1 MKHNQPKNNNSLF
14 FSSQALST
22 TPTSIGNFAAAL
34 ASSTSSTSTSTRFF
48 NPDANAKRS
57 FSADAAAVAPPPEDP
72 SPPPPPTTEAAKPA
86 ASSSAFNQQNED
98 EDEGPD
104 ASLTPSEVVAR
115 LDRHIVGQPDA
126 KRAVANALRARWR
139 RRRVPEALRTEI
151 VPKNILMIGP
161 TGCGKTE
168 VARRLAKLADA
179 PFVKVEA
186 TKFTEVGF
194 HGRDV
199 DSIIRDLV
207 DASVQRARE
216 RARDRLRRR
225 IAAAVEERI
234 LVALCG
240 EGAGRATVDAFR
252 ELYRSGALDERKVAI
267 EMPPGGLLGGMGGG
281 VGGGALGGLGGLG
294 GAAGLFGPGGAAG
307 AGGAAGGAAGTAGG
321 AATGGGRSPLSGIPL
336 DNASGAIAVQEVIMR
351 VDKLLGGSGRG
362 GGGGG
367 RGGGGG
373 SFSSSSDS
381 NRREMRVADARALVE
396 EAEAERLISPE
407 AVAREAVLSAES
419 DGIVFID
426 EIDKIV
432 VNHETRYG
440 GGGADASSEGV
451 QRDLLPIIEGSVVAT
466 KHGNVSTDH
475 MLFICSGA
483 FSACKPSDML
493 AELQGRLPI
502 RVELKALTGEW
513 FVVGRKERERGG
525 RERSDFFFPEN
536 NVFFSPLFVFSPSS
550 SSSSSSLRN
559 KPLQTP

>member
-1 MKHNQPKNNNSLF
+1 MPLLHPPSSFLLAHTRTSFRVSSPSRTNNEKKNARTNN
-14 FSSQALST
+14 SSQALSASSLST
-22 TPTSIGNFAAAL
+22 IGDVAAL
-34 ASSTSSTSTSTRFF
+34 ASSATTRLLS
-48 NPDANAKRS
+48 NPNVQQRRS
-57 FSADAAAVAPPPEDP
+57 FSADAAAVAPPPPDDP
-72 SPPPPPTTEAAKPA
+72 SPPPPPPPTSGPIKPPPSPP
-86 ASSSAFNQQNED
+86 ASGNSSGALVRNHEGDGDD
-98 EDEGPD
+98 EEGHD

-139 RRRVPEALRTEI
+139 RRRVPEDLRAEI

-168 VARRLAKLADA
+168 VARRLARLADA

-216 RARDRLRRR
+216 RARERLRRR
-225 IAAAVEERI
+225 IAAAVEDRI

-240 EGAGRATVDAFR
+240 EGAGQATVDAFR

-267 EMPPGGLLGGMGGG
+267 ELPGGLGIAGAGGGGLGGF
-281 VGGGALGGLGGLG
+281 GGLG
-294 GAAGLFGPGGAAG
+294 GAAGLFGGAP
-307 AGGAAGGAAGTAGG
+307 GAAGGAAAGG
-321 AATGGGRSPLSGIPL
+321 SVSGRSPLAGGPL

-362 GGGGG
+362 GGG
-367 RGGGGG
+367 RGGGG
-373 SFSSSSDS
+373 SSTS
-381 NRREMRVADARALVE
+381 NDGRREMRVADARALVE

-407 AVAREAVLSAES
+407 QVAREAVASAES

-502 RVELKALTGEW
+502 RVELKALTGE
-513 FVVGRKERERGG
+513 
-525 RERSDFFFPEN
+525 
-536 NVFFSPLFVFSPSS
+536 
-550 SSSSSSLRN
+550 
-559 KPLQTP
+559 

>member
-1 MKHNQPKNNNSLF
+1 M
-14 FSSQALST
+14 
-22 TPTSIGNFAAAL
+22 
-34 ASSTSSTSTSTRFF
+34 
-48 NPDANAKRS
+48 
-57 FSADAAAVAPPPEDP
+57 
-72 SPPPPPTTEAAKPA
+72 
-86 ASSSAFNQQNED
+86 
-98 EDEGPD
+98 
-104 ASLTPSEVVAR
+104 
-115 LDRHIVGQPDA
+115 
-126 KRAVANALRARWR
+126 
-139 RRRVPEALRTEI
+139 PEALRAEI

-207 DASVQRARE
+207 DASVQRTRE
-216 RARDRLRRR
+216 KTKERLRRR
-225 IAAAVEERI
+225 IAAAVEDRI
-234 LVALCG
+234 LAALCG
-240 EGAGRATVDAFR
+240 EGAGKATVDAFR

-267 EMPPGGLLGGMGGG
+267 ELPGGLFSSAGG
-281 VGGGALGGLGGLG
+281 GGGAGLGGLGGLG
-294 GAAGLFGPGGAAG
+294 GAAGLFGPGAAS
-307 AGGAAGGAAGTAGG
+307 GGAASGAAP
-321 AATGGGRSPLSGIPL
+321 GRSPLSGGPL
-336 DNASGAIAVQEVIMR
+336 DNPSGAIAVQEVIMR

-362 GGGGG
+362 GG
-367 RGGGGG
+367 RGGSGG
-373 SFSSSSDS
+373 SSATPSGDGG

-407 AVAREAVLSAES
+407 AVSREAVAAAES

-432 VNHETRYG
+432 VNHETRYGG

-502 RVELKALTGEW
+502 RVELKALTGELRK
-513 FVVGRKERERGG
+513 VLKCTLRAGRTAER
-525 RERSDFFFPEN
+525 RSLSPVFFSSFFFPLPALSPALSHSLS
-536 NVFFSPLFVFSPSS
+536 FSPPFRKTL
-550 SSSSSSLRN
+550 SLTNSRRLLPHPHGTRGEHAPPAARPPGHRGRRA
-559 KPLQTP
+559 PLLRRRREGHRRSRGGGQRRA

>member
-1 MKHNQPKNNNSLF
+1 
-14 FSSQALST
+14 
-22 TPTSIGNFAAAL
+22 
-34 ASSTSSTSTSTRFF
+34 
-48 NPDANAKRS
+48 
-57 FSADAAAVAPPPEDP
+57 
-72 SPPPPPTTEAAKPA
+72 
-86 ASSSAFNQQNED
+86 
-98 EDEGPD
+98 
-104 ASLTPSEVVAR
+104 LTPSEVVAR

-362 GGGGG
+362 GGSGG

-525 RERSDFFFPEN
+525 RERSDFFFRKTT
-536 NVFFSPLFVFSPSS
+536 FFFRLCLFSHLPLPLLLLLFETNPS
-550 SSSSSSLRN
+550 
-559 KPLQTP
+559 KPLSRRLLPHPDRARGQHAPPAARPARDRGRRPPVHRRRRAGHRRGRRRGERGARQHRRPPAAHGAGARAGAGLFRRAGDRGQGQGGSGSGGK

>member
-1 MKHNQPKNNNSLF
+1 M
-14 FSSQALST
+14 A
-22 TPTSIGNFAAAL
+22 
-34 ASSTSSTSTSTRFF
+34 
-48 NPDANAKRS
+48 
-57 FSADAAAVAPPPEDP
+57 APP
-72 SPPPPPTTEAAKPA
+72 SGSSS
-86 ASSSAFNQQNED
+86 SSSAFQED
-98 EDEGPD
+98 EEEALD

-139 RRRVPEALRTEI
+139 RRRVPEALRAEI

-168 VARRLAKLADA
+168 VARRLARLADA

-207 DASVQRARE
+207 DASVQRTRE
-216 RARDRLRRR
+216 RARERLRRR
-225 IAAAVEERI
+225 IAAAVEDRI
-234 LVALCG
+234 LAALCG
-240 EGAGRATVDAFR
+240 EGAGKATVDAFR

-267 EMPPGGLLGGMGGG
+267 EMPGGMMGAGLGSVAGGG
-281 VGGGALGGLGGLG
+281 LGGLGGLG

-307 AGGAAGGAAGTAGG
+307 AGGSTAGG
-321 AATGGGRSPLSGIPL
+321 AASGRSPLPGGSPL
-336 DNASGAIAVQEVIMR
+336 LDGASGAIAVQEVIMR
-351 VDKLLGGSGRG
+351 VDKLLGGGGRAGGGAGRG
-362 GGGGG
+362 GG
-367 RGGGGG
+367 
-373 SFSSSSDS
+373 SSSADG
-381 NRREMRVADARALVE
+381 RREMRVADARALVE

-407 AVAREAVLSAES
+407 AVAREAVASAEA

-440 GGGADASSEGV
+440 GSGGADASSEGV
-451 QRDLLPIIEGSVVAT
+451 QVRGGEREKRGGEREERARVRGRKEREKRRRRRKCFWRSEREPLNCRETNSPLTQKKTQTKTLFQRDLLPIIEGSVVAT
-466 KHGNVSTDH
+466 KHGNVNTDH

-502 RVELKALTGEW
+502 RVELKALTGE
-513 FVVGRKERERGG
+513 V
-525 RERSDFFFPEN
+525 
-536 NVFFSPLFVFSPSS
+536 
-550 SSSSSSLRN
+550 
-559 KPLQTP
+559 

>member
-1 MKHNQPKNNNSLF
+1 MARTQRLF
-14 FSSQALST
+14 HAPCPSRTEIRNKILFVYPQALSAAT
-22 TPTSIGNFAAAL
+22 ASLSTSASSSIGGTFATAL
-34 ASSTSSTSTSTRFF
+34 ASSSTHLSRHNNNNSQ
-48 NPDANAKRS
+48 RS
-57 FSADAAAVAPPPEDP
+57 FSADAAAVAPPPDDP
-72 SPPPPPTTEAAKPA
+72 SPPPPPPTSGDASKPPPPPPTTAAAAPTG
-86 ASSSAFNQQNED
+86 ASSSPFDNEND
-98 EDEGPD
+98 EEGPD
-104 ASLTPSEVVAR
+104 ASLTPAEVVAR

-139 RRRVPEALRTEI
+139 RRRVPEALRSEI

-168 VARRLAKLADA
+168 VARRLARLADA

-216 RARDRLRRR
+216 RARERLRRR
-225 IAAAVEERI
+225 IAAAVEDRI

-240 EGAGRATVDAFR
+240 EGAGKATVDAFR

-267 EMPPGGLLGGMGGG
+267 ELPGGLLGGLAGAGGAGGG
-281 VGGGALGGLGGLG
+281 GLGGLGGLG
-294 GAAGLFGPGGAAG
+294 GAAGLFGPGAAAAG
-307 AGGAAGGAAGTAGG
+307 GSASAGGAGS
-321 AATGGGRSPLSGIPL
+321 GGRSPLAGGIPL
-336 DNASGAIAVQEVIMR
+336 DSASGAIAVQEVIMR
-351 VDKLLGGSGRG
+351 VDKLLGGSGGRA
-362 GGGGG
+362 GGGG
-367 RGGGGG
+367 RGGG
-373 SFSSSSDS
+373 SSSANNGDG
-381 NRREMRVADARALVE
+381 RREMRVADARALVE

-407 AVAREAVLSAES
+407 AVAREAVASAEA

-466 KHGNVSTDH
+466 KHGNVATDH

-502 RVELKALTGEW
+502 RVELKALTGEL
-513 FVVGRKERERGG
+513 GC
-525 RERSDFFFPEN
+525 SDVFFFQ
-536 NVFFSPLFVFSPSS
+536 VFF
-550 SSSSSSLRN
+550 
-559 KPLQTP
+559 

>member
-1 MKHNQPKNNNSLF
+1 M
-14 FSSQALST
+14 
-22 TPTSIGNFAAAL
+22 
-34 ASSTSSTSTSTRFF
+34 
-48 NPDANAKRS
+48 
-57 FSADAAAVAPPPEDP
+57 
-72 SPPPPPTTEAAKPA
+72 
-86 ASSSAFNQQNED
+86 
-98 EDEGPD
+98 
-104 ASLTPSEVVAR
+104 TPSEVVAR

-139 RRRVPEALRTEI
+139 RRRVPEALRSEI

-216 RARDRLRRR
+216 RARERLRRR
-225 IAAAVEERI
+225 IAAAVEDRI
-234 LVALCG
+234 LAALCG
-240 EGAGRATVDAFR
+240 EGAGKATVDAFR

-267 EMPPGGLLGGMGGG
+267 ELPGGLLMGGG
-281 VGGGALGGLGGLG
+281 LSGGAGAGGLGGLGAGG
-294 GAAGLFGPGGAAG
+294 GAAGLFGPGGASGG
-307 AGGAAGGAAGTAGG
+307 AGGGGAGGRG
-321 AATGGGRSPLSGIPL
+321 PLSGGGIPL
-336 DNASGAIAVQEVIMR
+336 DSASGAIAVQEVIMR
-351 VDKLLGGSGRG
+351 VDKLLGGSG
-362 GGGGG
+362 GG
-367 RGGGGG
+367 RGG
-373 SFSSSSDS
+373 SSSSS
-381 NRREMRVADARALVE
+381 NGSIDGRREMRVADARALVE

-407 AVAREAVLSAES
+407 QVAREAVASAEA

-432 VNHETRYG
+432 VNHETRFG
-440 GGGADASSEGV
+440 SGGADASSEGV

-466 KHGNVSTDH
+466 KHGNVATDH

-502 RVELKALTGEW
+502 RVELKALTGE
-513 FVVGRKERERGG
+513 
-525 RERSDFFFPEN
+525 
-536 NVFFSPLFVFSPSS
+536 
-550 SSSSSSLRN
+550 
-559 KPLQTP
+559 